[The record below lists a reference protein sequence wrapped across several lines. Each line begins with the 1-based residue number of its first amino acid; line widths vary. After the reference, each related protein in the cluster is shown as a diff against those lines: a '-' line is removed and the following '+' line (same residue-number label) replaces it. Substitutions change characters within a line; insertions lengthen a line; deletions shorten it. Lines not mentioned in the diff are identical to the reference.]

1 MANGIKILVTGA
13 SGFVGSRLSLYL
25 SSIGYDVYGL
35 SRQGQG
41 DEGVNWVVG
50 DFCHEKQMRERLSD
64 IQPSIIIHCAGVVR
78 DSDDSDFDKVNYEGS
93 KRLLELAQATPS
105 VLGFIN
111 ASSIGVYGK
120 PQSDDGVVRED
131 DECHPQS
138 AYAISK
144 YKFEGELFS
153 QKSLPYINL
162 RIANIPGADAFIN
175 YVINNKRASF
185 YGDDW
190 YVRDYI
196 HPDDLNDLFKKSIGY
211 LIKGEDSL
219 TINAGAGIAYHFDD
233 IVDEVE
239 RATGDKIERHFE
251 PEKQGDIVKIICD
264 IRRAKDALNW
274 SPNHTRLQETIDYAV
289 RNK

>member
-1 MANGIKILVTGA
+1 MWKKACPQGMFQVLF
-13 SGFVGSRLSLYL
+13 SYFCSLSFYPFSFL
-25 SSIGYDVYGL
+25 SFFPCICFPFL
-35 SRQGQG
+35 S
-41 DEGVNWVVG
+41 
-50 DFCHEKQMRERLSD
+50 
-64 IQPSIIIHCAGVVR
+64 
-78 DSDDSDFDKVNYEGS
+78 
-93 KRLLELAQATPS
+93 
-105 VLGFIN
+105 
-111 ASSIGVYGK
+111 
-120 PQSDDGVVRED
+120 
-131 DECHPQS
+131 
-138 AYAISK
+138 
-144 YKFEGELFS
+144 LFS
-153 QKSLPYINL
+153 QKSLPYINF

-175 YVINNKRASF
+175 YVIDNKRASF
-185 YGDDW
+185 YGYDW

-196 HPDDLNDLFKKSIGY
+196 HPDDLNDLFAKSIGY

-219 TINAGAGIAYHFDD
+219 TINAGVGIAYHFDD